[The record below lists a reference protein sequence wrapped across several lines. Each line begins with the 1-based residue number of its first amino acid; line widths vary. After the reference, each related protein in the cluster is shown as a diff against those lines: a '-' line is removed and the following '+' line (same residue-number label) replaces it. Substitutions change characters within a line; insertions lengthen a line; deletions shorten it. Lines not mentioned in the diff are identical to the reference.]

1 MTERRERG
9 SVLALVPAGFLV
21 LMVLA
26 ALAVDSAVA
35 YLGQQKLHDT
45 LAAAATDAATAGLD
59 NGSFYRAGTLNLD
72 PAQVGRTACLSI
84 AAQGYAGLHGLRV
97 WMAVDGSRVVLTA
110 TATVD
115 PVFGRVMTGLS
126 QYRVRATAVAVAAN
140 GPVRGPVPTTSALQS
155 LNCG

>member
-1 MTERRERG
+1 MRERG

-59 NGSFYRAGTLNLD
+59 SGSFYRGGTLVLD
-72 PAQVGRTACLSI
+72 PAQVARTACLSI
-84 AAQGYAGLHGLRV
+84 AAQDHAGLRGLRV
-97 WMAVDGSRVVLTA
+97 WMGVDGTSVVLTA
-110 TATVD
+110 TATVE
-115 PVFGRVMTGLS
+115 PVFGRVVPGLTHR
-126 QYRVRATAVAVAAN
+126 QVRATAVAVATQ
-140 GPVRGPVPTTSALQS
+140 GPVRGAVATTSALQP